1 MSPSDYDNFNID
13 LTVENPTNITVV
25 FDEVSEKVLP
35 VTADTSQIEIADGF
49 SLNRVSPVPAEVTL
63 TGPTSELEQV
73 ASVAAIVPAQS
84 RLNDSVTLEAPLE
97 MRDANGDVITPE
109 YTTMDAETA
118 DVALTVLQVRELPLA
133 VRLHRP
139 AHRLRVS
146 SLHYTLTAR
155 RCVWPVRPA
164 SSAT

>member
-1 MSPSDYDNFNID
+1 GEVTLDLAARFVSSDYDNFNID

-73 ASVAAIVPAQS
+73 ASVAAVVPAQS

-97 MRDANGDVITPE
+97 MRDAN
-109 YTTMDAETA
+109 
-118 DVALTVLQVRELPLA
+118 
-133 VRLHRP
+133 
-139 AHRLRVS
+139 
-146 SLHYTLTAR
+146 
-155 RCVWPVRPA
+155 
-164 SSAT
+164 